1 MKQIFLTVFM
11 VLFAVNISANTSC
24 KVEGSSN
31 NNVAT
36 LGESYY
42 HSGAKA
48 SGGNKCFVRT
58 SVTLAKRSLG
68 RTVVVIEVFD
78 QYNQSVGNKMVIID
92 EGNQYSGEV
101 RFEVNN
107 SSYDGVC
114 GEYNFKITSATCEE
128 KKKDTS
134 MKKPSAYTDLGLPSG
149 TLWRNSN
156 EKDKTEYF
164 MHNEAS
170 YKYDDALPTK
180 AQWEELIDNCKWEW
194 TKNPYGANVTGPNG
208 NSIFLPADGGNYI
221 SRYRETDDNGWG
233 HTVVCK
239 KHKDKRLSLGYYCAA
254 FDPITKAWYQVEFD
268 SKDVKMAPAK
278 FLGDEMSVR
287 LVKTPTENNIPTFV
301 DLGLP
306 SGTKWK
312 NVDEEEGSSKYSYE
326 ILEPSIPTKKQWTE
340 LEKSCTWTWL
350 GTRYRV
356 TGPNGNSIY
365 FKPYGFSYKCYECD
379 LFDLTSTETYY
390 IKDMNCMDGACEYF
404 DISEGGYGII
414 EDDLGSITNYN
425 GDICNDNSTQKV
437 NEHREKGVR
446 IRLVEAPKAK

>member
-114 GEYNFKITSATCEE
+114 GEYKLKITSATCEE

-164 MHNEAS
+164 MPQEAS
-170 YKYDDALPTK
+170 YKYEDALPTK

-194 TKNPYGANVTGPNG
+194 TNNPYGANVTGPNG
-208 NSIFLPADGGNYI
+208 NSIFLSADGRNDI
-221 SRYRETDDNGWG
+221 SKYSKTDDNGWKHILSCKRYRVDG
-233 HTVVCK
+233 HSK
-239 KHKDKRLSLGYYCAA
+239 GYYCTA
-254 FDPITKAWYQVEFD
+254 FDPNTKAWYQVEFG
-268 SKDVKMAPAK
+268 SNAVKMDSVK
-278 FLGDEMSVR
+278 LLDDEISVR
-287 LVKTPTENNIPTFV
+287 LVKAPTENNIPTFV

-312 NVDEEEGSSKYSYE
+312 NIDEEDGSSNLSSYSD
-326 ILEPSIPTKKQWTE
+326 LSIPTKKQWQE
-340 LEKSCTWTWL
+340 LEKSCTWTWM

-425 GDICNDNSTQKV
+425 GDICNDNSTQKL
-437 NEHREKGVR
+437 NEHRKKGVR
-446 IRLVEAPKAK
+446 IRLVETKTTK

>member
-42 HSGAKA
+42 HSGAA
-48 SGGNKCFVRT
+48 VGSGNKCFVRT
-58 SVTLAKRSLG
+58 SVYLAKRSLG

-114 GEYNFKITSATCEE
+114 GEYKLKITSATCEE

-164 MHNEAS
+164 MPQEAS
-170 YKYDDALPTK
+170 YKYEDALPTK

-194 TKNPYGANVTGPNG
+194 TNNPYGANVTGPNG
-208 NSIFLPADGGNYI
+208 NSIFLSADGRNDI
-221 SRYRETDDNGWG
+221 SKYSKTDDNGWKHILSCKRYRVDG
-233 HTVVCK
+233 HSK
-239 KHKDKRLSLGYYCAA
+239 GYYCTA
-254 FDPITKAWYQVEFD
+254 FDPNTKAWYQVEFG
-268 SKDVKMAPAK
+268 SNAVKMDSVK
-278 FLGDEMSVR
+278 LLDDEISVR
-287 LVKTPTENNIPTFV
+287 LVKAPTENNIPTFV

-312 NVDEEEGSSKYSYE
+312 NIDEEDGSSNLSSYSD
-326 ILEPSIPTKKQWTE
+326 LSIPTKKQWQE
-340 LEKSCTWTWL
+340 LEKSCTWTWM

-425 GDICNDNSTQKV
+425 GDICNDNSTQKL
-437 NEHREKGVR
+437 NEHRKKGVR
-446 IRLVEAPKAK
+446 IRLVETKTTK

>member
-11 VLFAVNISANTSC
+11 VLFTVNISANTSC

-42 HSGAKA
+42 RSL
-48 SGGNKCFVRT
+48 STRDQKCVVKT

-68 RTVVVIEVFD
+68 KTVVVIEVYD
-78 QYNQSVGNKMVIID
+78 QYNQSVGNEIVTIY
-92 EGNQYSGEV
+92 EGHQGSGEV
-101 RFEVNN
+101 RFTVNN
-107 SSYDGVC
+107 SSDDGIC
-114 GEYNFKITSATCEE
+114 GEYKFKIASATCEE

-156 EKDKTEYF
+156 ERDTTEYF
-164 MHNEAS
+164 MPQEAS

-194 TKNPYGANVTGPNG
+194 TKNGATVTGPNG
-208 NSIFLPADGGNYI
+208 NSIFLPADGENCSNI
-221 SRYRETDDNGWG
+221 LFKTDDNGFDRC
-233 HTVVCK
+233 VLFRK
-239 KHKDKRLSLGYYCAA
+239 FKYKRLSIGYYCTA
-254 FDPITKAWYQVEFD
+254 FDPKTKKWYQLEFT
-268 SKDVKMAPAK
+268 SSDVKMVPAEH
-278 FLGDEMSVR
+278 LEDEMSVR
-287 LVKTPTENNIPTFV
+287 LVKRPIESNIPTFV

-312 NVDEEEGSSKYSYE
+312 NMDEEEGSSSVSSYSD
-326 ILEPSIPTKKQWTE
+326 LSIPTKEQWKE
-340 LEKSCTWTWL
+340 LEKYCTWTWL
-350 GTRYRV
+350 GTRYQA

-365 FKPYGFSYKCYECD
+365 FKPYGYSYECYGYNRFGQTTFEVY
-379 LFDLTSTETYY
+379 L
-390 IKDMNCMDGACEYF
+390 IKDMECWAGQCEYYG
-404 DISEGGYGII
+404 INEYGYGIT
-414 EDDLGSITNYN
+414 EDDLGYIVPLNGSFDNYIQELN
-425 GDICNDNSTQKV
+425 A
-437 NEHREKGVR
+437 HREKGAL